1 MGAGQVKYSK
11 FNDTNK
17 EGETALLHSVLLD
30 EGTDPKKPDLE
41 SEFDTVRDLF
51 E

>member
-11 FNDTNK
+11 INETNK
-17 EGETALLHSVLLD
+17 EGETPLLHSVLLED
-30 EGTDPKKPDLE
+30 GQDPKTVETDT
-41 SEFDTVRDLF
+41 EFSTVKDLF